1 MMRRLTW
8 FAALASVAF
17 AATWSVD
24 TRNLQIQDPERQ
36 GFEDYDVS
44 TIAVNSL
51 DHRDV
56 NPLFPHKP
64 GHRPTGFVALGDS
77 YSAGIGTSVNETDE
91 ACRRGDHAHAV
102 LLNED
107 LEALQGANRTSF
119 EFLSCTGAAID
130 DVLLNG
136 DQTQIGQFN
145 TTTTADF
152 ALLSIGGNDLGFF
165 DIMNSCIFRFYSF
178 YSGTCKEALRKADE
192 QLASPAFETQLRL
205 AITEILDRVQ
215 WEKRPWFTVTI
226 TGYARF
232 FNADTTACDDSS
244 FGVWWRGPKLKRKL
258 RRRMNE
264 MVLAVNDK
272 IRRSVDAVNAGFA
285 KDKVFFVDYDA
296 AFEGHRFCEPNITE
310 PDYQRN
316 ETWFFLVG
324 GNDNAGHVDPEQ
336 PRFNASD
343 VLPPSS
349 PLINPDICMEETT
362 ISRDWG
368 QRALCMMAMA
378 REREPDLR
386 TASGDDSVHGE
397 DMWYVPTYYG
407 QTFHPV
413 GRVWNQKP
421 SGADRRSEQRDT
433 KPLGTQYTA
442 AGERSFSEYRSL
454 KTLR

>member
-1 MMRRLTW
+1 
-8 FAALASVAF
+8 
-17 AATWSVD
+17 
-24 TRNLQIQDPERQ
+24 
-36 GFEDYDVS
+36 
-44 TIAVNSL
+44 
-51 DHRDV
+51 
-56 NPLFPHKP
+56 
-64 GHRPTGFVALGDS
+64 
-77 YSAGIGTSVNETDE
+77 
-91 ACRRGDHAHAV
+91 
-102 LLNED
+102 
-107 LEALQGANRTSF
+107 
-119 EFLSCTGAAID
+119 
-130 DVLLNG
+130 
-136 DQTQIGQFN
+136 
-145 TTTTADF
+145 
-152 ALLSIGGNDLGFF
+152 
-165 DIMNSCIFRFYSF
+165 
-178 YSGTCKEALRKADE
+178 
-192 QLASPAFETQLRL
+192 
-205 AITEILDRVQ
+205 
-215 WEKRPWFTVTI
+215 
-226 TGYARF
+226 
-232 FNADTTACDDSS
+232 
-244 FGVWWRGPKLKRKL
+244 
-258 RRRMNE
+258 MNE

-421 SGADRRSEQRDT
+421 SGTDRRSEQRDT